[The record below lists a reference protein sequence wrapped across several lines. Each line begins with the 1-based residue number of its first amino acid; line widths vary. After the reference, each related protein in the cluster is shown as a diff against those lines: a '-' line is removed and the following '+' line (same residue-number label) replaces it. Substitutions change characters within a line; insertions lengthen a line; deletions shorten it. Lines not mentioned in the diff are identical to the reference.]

1 MPGPVSSITSTVP
14 WPSCAGCDA
23 FYASQPTARRS
34 GTRPALCPLRW
45 RALAF
50 VCEVVDRR
58 QARAAQHAG
67 HPANRRAAGLHQSPG
82 RLGEDITVDPH
93 ADDHGRKICP
103 AGIGDEIFG
112 SIGGYSIGSAKR
124 SVISPRL
131 FGRWSTQ
138 LAFNP
143 DRLLHRAKNNT
154 TSPSYS
160 FQALPI
166 DRRPP
171 RGNHSYTNEGRPRP
185 LGTEPMRILT
195 TRGCD
200 RPISRG
206 VLPSSAVGGIVPGR
220 QGTTSPSI
228 AFASGRELR

>member
-1 MPGPVSSITSTVP
+1 MLGTLQTGVPPVSI
-14 WPSCAGCDA
+14 
-23 FYASQPTARRS
+23 
-34 GTRPALCPLRW
+34 
-45 RALAF
+45 
-50 VCEVVDRR
+50 
-58 QARAAQHAG
+58 
-67 HPANRRAAGLHQSPG
+67 NHQG
-82 RLGEDITVDPH
+82 RLGEDITVERTPTIMVTRSVPPGS
-93 ADDHGRKICP
+93 AMKY
-103 AGIGDEIFG
+103 FG
-112 SIGGYSIGSAKR
+112 SIAGYSVGSAKR

-220 QGTTSPSI
+220 QGTASPSI

>member
-82 RLGEDITVDPH
+82 RLSEDITVDPH

-103 AGIGDEIFG
+103 AGIGDEIF
-112 SIGGYSIGSAKR
+112 
-124 SVISPRL
+124 
-131 FGRWSTQ
+131 W
-138 LAFNP
+138 
-143 DRLLHRAKNNT
+143 
-154 TSPSYS
+154 
-160 FQALPI
+160 I
-166 DRRPP
+166 DRRIFRRVRQAQHDLAPAVRSLEHPIGVQARSAAPP
-171 RGNHSYTNEGRPRP
+171 R
-185 LGTEPMRILT
+185 
-195 TRGCD
+195 
-200 RPISRG
+200 
-206 VLPSSAVGGIVPGR
+206 
-220 QGTTSPSI
+220 QK
-228 AFASGRELR
+228 